1 MGSAL
6 STSRG
11 ITREQLLKSTAD
23 SRDFTNKLFNI
34 MLSKITPEDL
44 MKLSKSQMCSS
55 YVFMMADSIGKL
67 FEDLRIRPKKDR
79 DSGVVFFQKV
89 DTLRASTGE
98 SRQLCLIISYYY
110 VRIFQIFGALAMTVL
125 DDPSAGAVLGVL
137 QYRPQGAPAVPRAP
151 GARGAMLGGHRNE
164 MQQGGADERYF
175 VQGSIMAKFKPIRH
189 LLGDREQL
197 LIGRE
202 AARNAFQF
210 VESPELALI
219 PDRSDG
225 NLYLN
230 IGNDTFITAKMDM
243 GTMGRRSEGTIQL
256 PVILSNIKY
265 KDSSMDATQLTKIN
279 AYLKAK
285 IGNVSIKFIS
295 LDQISWVK
303 DDVGLTETLVY
314 NLQRAYKNVQKYIE
328 NPELYQAQV
337 DVYGRAVAR
346 LPGAPGAG
354 SDVGVPRVLYNQ
366 YIIQTLKGIAGSK
379 TTSFCVARALQL
391 LDANSLYQPRPTEG
405 ISGVCMARFDA
416 LPISVP
422 EAKKPIS
429 QVPGLKA
436 LDQLYYVNPHL
447 GPKDETLFDKVEDYA
462 AFLTTMTGLF
472 GTQGVKT
479 STSIDTILAKDP
491 NCPGN
496 AAKHYLRIQ
505 DPEKIKKIMVII
517 QQLFNKQ
524 LEHTKKVIHFF
535 KNTMF
540 IIKNRSP
547 EGAIG
552 KYIELHPNLLRGG
565 LEDVAKLS
573 RAARQI
579 LVDYYKG
586 CEDLYQKGVQEVL
599 GSKYSVV

>member
-110 VRIFQIFGALAMTVL
+110 VRIFQIFGALAMTIL

-137 QYRPQGAPAVPRAP
+137 QYRPQGAPGAPRVP
-151 GARGAMLGGHRNE
+151 GARGAMLGG
-164 MQQGGADERYF
+164 QQGGADERYF
-175 VQGSIMAKFKPIRH
+175 LSPLMAKFKPISQ

-210 VESPELALI
+210 LETPELALI
-219 PDRSDG
+219 PDRPDG

-230 IGNDTFITAKMDM
+230 IGSDTFITAKMDM
-243 GTMGRRSEGTIQL
+243 GAMGRRPEGTIQL
-256 PVILSNIKY
+256 PVTLSNIKY
-265 KDSSMDATQLTKIN
+265 KDSSMDATQLTKVN

-295 LDQISWVK
+295 LDKISWVK
-303 DDVGLTETLVY
+303 DDVSLTETLVY
-314 NLQRAYKNVQKYIE
+314 NLQRAYKYVQKYIE
-328 NPELYQAQV
+328 NPEVYHAQV
-337 DVYGRAVAR
+337 DVYGRPVAR
-346 LPGAPGAG
+346 LPGAPGVG

-379 TTSFCVARALQL
+379 ATSFCVARALQL

-405 ISGVCMARFDA
+405 VSGVCMARFDA

-422 EAKKPIS
+422 EAGKPIS
-429 QVPGLKA
+429 QVPGIKA
-436 LDQLYYVNPHL
+436 LDQLYFVNPHL

-462 AFLTTMTGLF
+462 TFLTTMSDLF
-472 GTQGVKT
+472 GKQGAK
-479 STSIDTILAKDP
+479 TSIDTVLANSP
-491 NCPGN
+491 QCPTQ

-505 DPEKIKKIMVII
+505 DPAKIQKIMAVV

-524 LEHTKKVIHFF
+524 LEHTKKVINFF
-535 KNTMF
+535 KTTMF

-547 EGAIG
+547 DGAVG

-573 RAARQI
+573 KAARQI
-579 LVDYYKG
+579 LVEYYKG
-586 CEDLYQKGVQEVL
+586 CEELYQKGVQEVL
-599 GSKYSVV
+599 ASKYTVVS